1 MERAVVK
8 LSTPT
13 SSITLLFL
21 DDLPALRIS
30 VHSLLRDMAESHANK
45 GPIRL
50 ITRKL
55 ELLKHLKETYR
66 QLHDADTDILLG
78 ANTAVDNPEDRI
90 VSGFEES
97 PDEHSLDPVVKTA
110 AQAYEMGREDGLREG
125 LRRISYPYAYSPD
138 RSDAHELYE
147 SGRGHGLRE
156 ERPMSQCTTVVP
168 ESSEEAGSTYD
179 PLDPENSFSMVRGAL
194 DSRCVH
200 FDLPPRAPTPQP
212 PTECGENVSTQRL
225 AGTPRKIKA
234 ASLSSK
240 AKGYGHR
247 LANMAAKLPVAPLRT
262 ISEPTIIIARKP
274 VPRKPVITRAETDAA
289 NVLKGSSAKLL
300 AVRDK
305 TIKLLGPL
313 PVKTS
318 SAVEQKGGDERAKSM
333 ETFLMLFAMG
343 AAAAWMLCIL
353 FGAVLSKH

>member
-1 MERAVVK
+1 
-8 LSTPT
+8 
-13 SSITLLFL
+13 
-21 DDLPALRIS
+21 
-30 VHSLLRDMAESHANK
+30 MAESRTNK
-45 GPIRL
+45 GSIRL

-55 ELLKHLKETYR
+55 ELLKRLKETYR

-90 VSGFEES
+90 VGGFEES
-97 PDEHSLDPVVKTA
+97 PDEYSLDPVVNTA
-110 AQAYEMGREDGLREG
+110 AQAYEMGWEDGLREG
-125 LRRISYPYAYSPD
+125 LRRISYPYAYSSD
-138 RSDAHELYE
+138 RSEAHELYE
-147 SGRGHGLRE
+147 SGRGHGSRE
-156 ERPMSQCTTVVP
+156 ERPTSQCTTVVP
-168 ESSEEAGSTYD
+168 ESSEEAGSSYG
-179 PLDPENSFSMVRGAL
+179 PLDRENSFPMDRGAL
-194 DSRCVH
+194 DSRHVH
-200 FDLPPRAPTPQP
+200 FDLPPRAPP
-212 PTECGENVSTQRL
+212 PECGEHVSTQRL
-225 AGTPRKIKA
+225 AGTHMKIKA

-262 ISEPTIIIARKP
+262 ISEPTTIIARKP
-274 VPRKPVITRAETDAA
+274 VPRKPVLTRAETDAT

-318 SAVEQKGGDERAKSM
+318 STVERKGGDERAKSM

-353 FGAVLSKH
+353 FGAVMSKH